1 MLYSAALFFCRSVA
15 MEKSS
20 ILFFYLFIPFPLSF
34 ILLIYMEVVDRY
46 HHVDVEEKWRKA
58 WEKVKLDTPD
68 SSNVKKPFYNLMMFP
83 YPSAEGL
90 HVGNMYAFTGSDIY
104 GRFKRMQGYDVFEPI
119 GLDGFGIHSENYAL
133 KIGRHPMDHATITE
147 KNYYN
152 QLYKIGAMYDW
163 SRTVE
168 TYDPDYYRW
177 TQWLFVQMFKHGLA
191 YRGKAQVNWCPG
203 CKTVLADEQ
212 VIDNSCERC
221 GNTVE
226 KKQLEQW
233 FFKITAYA
241 EKLLA
246 NSYALD
252 WSEKI
257 RVAQQAWIGK
267 KEGINITYQVVD
279 KLGKSVRKNIVC
291 FTTTPVNFAATFLV
305 VAPEH
310 PFVTELMHEMSIG
323 NKTLT
328 ALDRENAVRIGQ
340 YREEIKKKTHQDRVA
355 EGRKKTGIFS
365 GLYAMNH
372 VTGDR
377 IPIWISDFVLMG
389 VGTGAIQAC
398 PGHDLRDFE
407 FAMQFDIDI
416 KRVVIGLDGDRSP
429 ISKREQV
436 IEHGPGTMIN
446 SGFLDGLPFE
456 EAMSKTMDYFET
468 KGWGKRVTTYH
479 LRDWLI
485 SRQRYWGPPI
495 PMIKCSKCGWQA
507 VPEKDLPVILPRIE
521 DYKPGDDGVA
531 PLAKHKEFYNVACP
545 ECGKAARRET
555 DVSDTFLDSSWYFL
569 RYPSVSLDS
578 LDPSVPWDPKV
589 TRRWLPVPMYTGG
602 AEHSVLH
609 LMYSRFVTM
618 ALHDWGYIDFDEPFT
633 TFYAHGLVIK
643 DGSKMSK
650 SKGNVVNPDEYIA
663 RYGVD
668 ALRLYLMFTGPFD
681 QGGDFR
687 DSAMEGMSR
696 WVKKVWRMAQKS
708 MSKHSMV
715 SSATIKKVLHLAI
728 KKVGEDIERR
738 RYNTAIAAMMEL
750 VNAVIDS
757 GGVMSVDD
765 LKDFLKILAPFAP
778 YMTEELYQM
787 INTSQDTFT
796 KSSSIHFQPWPA
808 YDPKLLVEDTVQ
820 IAVQVNGKLRDTIEM
835 QNAKCKMQND
845 VEQAARAR
853 ERVVKHLEG
862 KTVKKVIFVPGRLI
876 NFVV

>member
-1 MLYSAALFFCRSVA
+1 MKTA
-15 MEKSS
+15 
-20 ILFFYLFIPFPLSF
+20 
-34 ILLIYMEVVDRY
+34 DRY
-46 HHVDVEEKWRKA
+46 QHQSAEQKWRERWA
-58 WEKVKLDTPD
+58 SAKLDVAD
-68 SSNVKKPFYNLMMFP
+68 IIAAKRPFYNLMMFP

-133 KIGRHPMDHATITE
+133 KIGRHPMDHAKITQ

-152 QLYKIGAMYDW
+152 QLHKIGAMYDW

-191 YRGKAQVNWCPG
+191 YRGKAEVNWCPS

-212 VIDNSCERC
+212 VIDSACERC
-221 GNTVE
+221 GKIVV
-226 KKQLEQW
+226 KRQLEQW

-246 NSYALD
+246 NSYTLD

-257 RVAQQAWIGK
+257 RVVQQQWIGK
-267 KEGINITYQVVD
+267 KEG
-279 KLGKSVRKNIVC
+279 RKIAFGPIEV
-291 FTTTPVNFAATFLV
+291 FTTRSDTILGATFV
-305 VAPEH
+305 VLSPRH
-310 PFVTELMHEMSIG
+310 PLAGTVKEVVNPATQKTIPVFVDE
-323 NKTLT
+323 
-328 ALDRENAVRIGQ
+328 
-340 YREEIKKKTHQDRVA
+340 Y
-355 EGRKKTGIFS
+355 
-365 GLYAMNH
+365 
-372 VTGDR
+372 
-377 IPIWISDFVLMG
+377 VLG
-389 VGTGAIQAC
+389 EVGTGAIMGVPAF
-398 PGHDLRDFE
+398 DDRDRA
-407 FAMQFDIDI
+407 FA
-416 KRVVIGLDGDRSP
+416 KRMKLP
-429 ISKREQV
+429 IVRAK
-436 IEHGPGTMIN
+436 
-446 SGFLDGLPFE
+446 L
-456 EAMSKTMDYFET
+456 T
-468 KGWGKRVTTYH
+468 KKVFGEPVTTYH

-495 PMIKCSKCGWQA
+495 PMINCSQCGWQP

-531 PLAKHKEFYNVACP
+531 PLAKHKEFYETKCP
-545 ECGKAARRET
+545 GCGGKAVRET

-578 LDPSVPWDPKV
+578 RDPSVPWDPEITK
-589 TRRWLPVPMYTGG
+589 RWLPVHMYTGG

-609 LMYSRFVTM
+609 LMYSRFVWM
-618 ALHDWGYIDFDEPFT
+618 ALRDWGYLDFSGEAGSRFAGDEPFS

-663 RYGVD
+663 SYGAD

-696 WVKKVWRMAQKS
+696 WVQKVWRVAQKS
-708 MSKHSMV
+708 MDQHSHE
-715 SSATIKKVLHLAI
+715 SSATVKKALHRAI

-750 VNAVIDS
+750 VNTMTDEK
-757 GGVMSVDD
+757 GVMALTD
-765 LKDFLKILAPFAP
+765 LGEFLKILAPFAP

-796 KSSSIHFQPWPA
+796 KSNSIHIQPWPV
-808 YDPKLLVEDTVQ
+808 YDEKILVEDSVE
-820 IAVQVNGKLRDTIEM
+820 IAVQVNGKLRDTIT
-835 QNAKCKMQND
+835 
-845 VEQAARAR
+845 VESQKSKVQSEVEAAARVS
-853 ERVVKHLEG
+853 ERVGHHLEG
-862 KTVKKVIFVPGRLI
+862 KDVKKVVFVSGRLI
-876 NFVV
+876 NFVM